1 MGDRHRAPPT
11 NNHQH
16 HHQHAMER
24 VIAASLALVWTA
36 PQFLTDTIRS
46 NCRSEVT
53 TVFEETETETVNKVI
68 CQTEFREECNA
79 KVSEVCRNVTTGEV
93 ECKVVEEF
101 VCVDSVT
108 NKCGIEK
115 VLKNVSYTETV
126 CQNKLENICEKE
138 SVNGETQAVE

>member
-1 MGDRHRAPPT
+1 MGHYCRQRDLQQPRTTMKRVI
-11 NNHQH
+11 
-16 HHQHAMER
+16 
-24 VIAASLALVWTA
+24 VIAATLALVWAA

-68 CQTEFREECNA
+68 CQTEFRVECNA
-79 KVSEVCRNVTTGEV
+79 KVTDVCRNVTTGEA
-93 ECKVVEEF
+93 ECEMVEEL

-126 CQNKLENICEKE
+126 CQTKLEN
-138 SVNGETQAVE
+138 